1 MTSRQIF
8 TRFTLATAIALL
20 ASGAWAQQEGSRN
33 SQDQPRQSRAFKILD
48 TDGNGKITLE
58 EIAAEQKRLLA
69 AADVDGDG
77 KLSVTEFRRRG
88 RMFMSLR
95 ATSLFDL
102 LDVNGDQMVTL
113 EEIGNPSARWIKRY
127 DANADGLTPD
137 ELPRR
142 KRFGKGKKRR

>member
-1 MTSRQIF
+1 MTLRQI
-8 TRFTLATAIALL
+8 TNRATLAAAIVLVAG
-20 ASGAWAQQEGSRN
+20 GAWAQQGGSRD

-48 TDGNGKITLE
+48 TNSDGRITLE
-58 EIAAEQKRLLA
+58 EIAAEQKRLLS

-77 KLSVTEFRRRG
+77 SLSVTEFRRRG
-88 RMFMSLR
+88 RLFMALR

-113 EEIGNPSARWIKRY
+113 DELGKPSERWMKRY
-127 DANADGLTPD
+127 DGNMDGLTSD

-142 KRFGKGKKRR
+142 KRFGKGRKRR